1 MIFFRFICLHPGNYI
16 PLQNQFNSNEMM
28 RSRTADWFET
38 KIRYEKTMEDGSMK
52 AVTESYVVD
61 ALSFAESEDSISA
74 EMSMYISSDFKI
86 TGIKTAPY
94 KEIFFSD
101 NGNDDRWYRA
111 KLQFITIDEKTEKEK
126 RSNINYLIQAGTL
139 LGAVKNIDEVMS
151 GTMIDYV
158 IAGVYETPMMD
169 VFEHNQPLKR
179 NEIDDKPE
187 YEQAEQTES
196 KEV

>member
-1 MIFFRFICLHPGNYI
+1 MIFFRFICLHPRNYI

-61 ALSFAESEDSISA
+61 ALSFTEAEASITE
-74 EMSMYISSDFKI
+74 EMSMYIRGDFKI
-86 TGIKTAPY
+86 PGIKTAPY

-126 RSNINYLIQAGTL
+126 RSNINYLIQAATL

>member
-61 ALSFAESEDSISA
+61 ALSFTEAEASITE
-74 EMSMYISSDFKI
+74 EMSMYISGDFKI
-86 TGIKTAPY
+86 TGIKMAPY

-126 RSNINYLIQAGTL
+126 RSNINYLIQAATL

>member
-16 PLQNQFNSNEMM
+16 PLHNQVNSNEMM

-61 ALSFAESEDSISA
+61 ALSFTEAEASITE
-74 EMSMYISSDFKI
+74 EMSMYISGDFKI